1 MRNQNH
7 KGKIRLLLIPL
18 FLIFISASVS
28 ASSLNIGYSSSNQQV
43 PSMIFIQGQPIDLVQ
58 TCDYGT
64 GICDSCN
71 ITSIKD
77 PTSSTIVSNAQMT
90 LINSQFNYTF
100 SATPIGTYTINGVC
114 SGNGSVSSWTCPIV
128 INASGSNMDIMFILF
143 FILSYGLFAFALYIK
158 NPYLG
163 IFSGILLVL
172 FGAFVYNQGFN
183 SQRNFLTESIAFVTI
198 ALGLVTMTIGALE
211 GFDHS

>member
-1 MRNQNH
+1 METQY
-7 KGKIRLLLIPL
+7 KILI
-18 FLIFISASVS
+18 
-28 ASSLNIGYSSSNQQV
+28 G
-43 PSMIFIQGQPIDLVQ
+43 MIFIIAIIPMASAQSALSIVKQN
-58 TCDYGT
+58 TCISLIQ
-64 GICDSCN
+64 ICDNCTYNN
-71 ITSIKD
+71 ITSIRYPDGTLSISNIGMQK
-77 PTSSTIVSNAQMT
+77 TGTLYNSTFCDTIQ
-90 LINSQFNYTF
+90 
-100 SATPIGTYTINGVC
+100 IGTFQITGQEDPDGIITA
-114 SGNGSVSSWTCPIV
+114 WTYDFLS
-128 INASGSNMDIMFILF
+128 NASGSNMDIMFILF

-163 IFSGILLVL
+163 IFSGILMVL